1 MKTSNRKQIII
12 LSFTLIVVML
22 GFGMVI
28 PIFPFYIEC
37 LGASGSELGLLVAT
51 SALLEFLFAPVWGGV
66 SDRIGRKP
74 VLMLGMVGYGL
85 SSLLFGLSTQLWMLF
100 ASRGLSGI
108 LSSATLATALAYIGD
123 STSEEDRG
131 GGMGILG
138 AAMALGVILGPG
150 VGGWLAGES
159 LSTPFFFAAGL
170 SLVSL
175 LLILFLLPESLPVK
189 ARQPFDGALRQA
201 QDGAQD
207 KQIKG
212 KVSTVQFGELWRALF
227 SPIGVLLFMV
237 SLFSFALTNFE
248 AIFGLYALEK
258 FGYGPERVGTIL
270 MVIAVV
276 STVGKGALTGPAT
289 KRWGEATVIKVSLLA
304 GSVGFVVLLLAN
316 TYVTILLA
324 TGFFILSK
332 TLLRPAAFSL
342 ISKRATPSINSG
354 QAPSTALRQDSGQ
367 GSGHRVGQGVAM
379 GLSNSFMSLGRI
391 AGPIWAGFVF
401 DANVNYPYLS
411 GSVIMFIG
419 FLISLVWISQ
429 GRKETTGVGLQPAA
443 D

>member
-1 MKTSNRKQIII
+1 MEISNRKKITI
-12 LSFTLIVVML
+12 LSFTLVVVML

-28 PIFPFYIEC
+28 PIFPFYIEY

-74 VLMLGMVGYGL
+74 VLMLGMVGYSL

-100 ASRGLSGI
+100 ASRALSGI

-131 GGMGILG
+131 GGMGLLG

-175 LLILFLLPESLPVK
+175 LLILFLLPESLPIE
-189 ARQPFDGALRQA
+189 ARQPF
-201 QDGAQD
+201 DGAQD

-270 MVIAVV
+270 MVVAIV
-276 STVGKGALTGPAT
+276 STVGKGVLTGPAT
-289 KRWGEATVIKVSLLA
+289 KRWGEATVIKASLLA
-304 GSVGFVVLLLAN
+304 GSVGFAVLLLAN

-342 ISKRATPSINSG
+342 ISKRATPSTEKLPTCPTS
-354 QAPSTALRQDSGQ
+354 R
-367 GSGHRVGQGVAM
+367 SGHRVGQGVAM

-401 DANVNYPYLS
+401 DVNVNYPYLS
-411 GSVIMFIG
+411 GSAIMLIG
-419 FLISLVWISQ
+419 FFMSLLWLTREPPVPPVPQ
-429 GRKETTGVGLQPAA
+429 
-443 D
+443 